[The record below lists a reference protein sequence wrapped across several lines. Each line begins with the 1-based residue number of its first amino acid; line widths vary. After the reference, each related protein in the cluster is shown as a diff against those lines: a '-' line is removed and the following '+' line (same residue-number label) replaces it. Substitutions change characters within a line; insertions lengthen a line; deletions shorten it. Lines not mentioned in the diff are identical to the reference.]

1 MDVRRVDPELTD
13 TILEFASDGTSIIF
27 SSGVADDAEP
37 GAAPDLWRIRA
48 DADEGPELVWRNPE
62 RGHSIVKLAGDIGMV
77 AFVEIPLDGSREWNL
92 WLIPRGDNEPI
103 LLDAHP
109 GNADVSSLVPSFSV
123 QESAVAWTAFDVG
136 PDGPIS
142 QLLWAQAPHWEPT
155 IVLERPAAAAELW
168 FPWLDTGRVV
178 YSEVRYSADR
188 TSDTR
193 SVHLLDLGVPGAEPL
208 RLDASDRATTPV
220 LAGDVVIWKEAD
232 PGFSMF
238 NWGRLFRRQI
248 GGAGAAP
255 LDTGPHD
262 YVNYPSMGGRFVAWW
277 AADAFQFAVYDLLE
291 HRPRLIERYTA
302 ASGANVLRPHVA
314 GDLLVW
320 LYVEGEG
327 GPASHAELRFAFLPP
342 VRSPRQAP

>member
-1 MDVRRVDPELTD
+1 MSRLRRCAAAIVISVVGVAGCAPVTPSPTDMVTARPSTSASPPPSPAPATGLVAEMDVRRVDPELTAS
-13 TILEFASDGTSIIF
+13 ILEFASDGTSVIF

-37 GAAPDLWRIRA
+37 DAAPDLWRIRA
-48 DADEGPELVWRNPE
+48 DADEPPELVWRNPE
-62 RGHSIVKLAGDIGMV
+62 RGHSIVKLAGDVGTM

-92 WLIPRGDNEPI
+92 WLIPRGDAEPI

-123 QESAVAWTAFDVG
+123 QESGVVWTAFDIG

-142 QLLWAQAPHWEPT
+142 QLLWARAPRWEPT
-155 IVLERPAAAAELW
+155 VLLERPAAEAELW

-193 SVHLLDLGVPGAEPL
+193 SVRLLDLGVPGAEPL

-232 PGFSMF
+232 PGFRCST
-238 NWGRLFRRQI
+238 
-248 GGAGAAP
+248 GAGC
-255 LDTGPHD
+255 
-262 YVNYPSMGGRFVAWW
+262 
-277 AADAFQFAVYDLLE
+277 
-291 HRPRLIERYTA
+291 
-302 ASGANVLRPHVA
+302 SGA
-314 GDLLVW
+314 
-320 LYVEGEG
+320 
-327 GPASHAELRFAFLPP
+327 
-342 VRSPRQAP
+342 RSAALALHGSTPGHTTT